1 MAYENILTEIK
12 GAVGIVTLHRPK
24 ALNALSA
31 ATVLEIN
38 DALSGFDADPAVGA
52 IIITGSDKAFA
63 AGADI
68 REMKD
73 KSYVEASQGD
83 FLKTWDFIGT
93 VKKPV
98 IAAVAGFALGGG
110 SELALACDFIIAAE
124 TAKFGQPEVTLGIM
138 PGAGGTQRL
147 ARSIGKAK
155 TMELVLTGRMM
166 DAAEAERCGLVARV
180 VAPEKLMDEALMA
193 AGRIAALSQPVIAAT
208 KRAVNAAFE
217 TPLAEGMKAERQAF
231 YACFALDDQ
240 KEGMTAFV
248 EKRPALFRNR

>member
-1 MAYENILTEIK
+1 MTFDNILTETR
-12 GAVGIVTLHRPK
+12 GAVGLITLNRPK

-38 DALSGFDADPAVGA
+38 AALAGFEADAAVGA

-83 FLKTWDFIGT
+83 FLRTWDFIST

-110 SELALACDFIIAAE
+110 CELALACDFIIAAE
-124 TAKFGQPEVTLGIM
+124 TARFGQPEVTLGIM
-138 PGAGGTQRL
+138 PGAGGSQRL

-155 TMELVLTGRMM
+155 TMDLVLTGRMM
-166 DAAEAERCGLVARV
+166 AADEAERCGLVARV
-180 VAPEKLMDEALMA
+180 VPPEKLLEEALAA
-193 AGRIAALSQPVIAAT
+193 AGRIAALSQPVIAAA
-208 KRAVNAAFE
+208 KRAVNAAYE
-217 TPLAEGMKAERQAF
+217 TPLTEG
-231 YACFALDDQ
+231 L
-240 KEGMTAFV
+240 
-248 EKRPALFRNR
+248 